1 MAKAR
6 KLGMKTGFTPNS
18 QADRLRCDKAY
29 RRGRKAEQHFRK
41 NAADKRDIAKVIDA
55 VKDALEKTNWCELPR
70 YFVVA
75 TLEGENSPAARKEK
89 TIYEANRC
97 L

>member
-29 RRGRKAEQHFRK
+29 RRGRKAEQHFQK
-41 NAADKRDIAKVIDA
+41 NAADKSDFASMR
-55 VKDALEKTNWCELPR
+55 
-70 YFVVA
+70 
-75 TLEGENSPAARKEK
+75 GEMKGDHH
-89 TIYEANRC
+89 EANCC

>member
-18 QADRLRCDKAY
+18 QADRLRCNKAY
-29 RRGRKAEQHFRK
+29 RRSRKAEQHFRK
-41 NAADKRDIAKVIDA
+41 NAADKSDIAKVIA
-55 VKDALEKTNWCELPR
+55 GIEATFASMRGELK
-70 YFVVA
+70 
-75 TLEGENSPAARKEK
+75 GDHH
-89 TIYEANRC
+89 EANCC